1 MERSN
6 GSRLKGWIES
16 PNALRWRLGQLS
28 GCAFTATESS
38 KIIIAKLG
46 LLRQR
51 RRLSGAGMT
60 GRNGTGLEPD
70 RRDRSLWSGVVLLG
84 ELTTECLNKRIRY
97 LLATSV

>member
-1 MERSN
+1 MERSK

-16 PNALRWRLGQLS
+16 PNALRQRLGQLS
-28 GCAFTATESS
+28 GCAFTETESS

-60 GRNGTGLEPD
+60 GQDGTGLEPD
-70 RRDRSLWSGVVLLG
+70 RRDRSLWRVVVLLG

-97 LLATSV
+97 LFATSI